1 MEEVARAEEAAKA
14 EAAAKEAAEESAATA
29 AAAAAAEVPTV
40 ASGDTFSCEALK
52 GMGKADGIDPTKKE
66 NYLDDAEFEKLFAMA
81 RAAFGELKLWKQQDL
96 KKKVGLY

>member
-1 MEEVARAEEAAKA
+1 MEEAARAEEAAKA
-14 EAAAKEAAEESAATA
+14 EAAAKEAAEEST
-29 AAAAAAEVPTV
+29 AAAAAEVPTV

>member
-1 MEEVARAEEAAKA
+1 MEEAARAEEAAKA
-14 EAAAKEAAEESAATA
+14 EAAAKEAAEESAA
-29 AAAAAAEVPTV
+29 AAAAAAEGPTV

-81 RAAFGELKLWKQQDL
+81 RAAFGELKLWK
-96 KKKVGLY
+96 

>member
-1 MEEVARAEEAAKA
+1 MEEAARAEEAAKA
-14 EAAAKEAAEESAATA
+14 EAAAKE
-29 AAAAAAEVPTV
+29 AAEVPTV

-81 RAAFGELKLWKQQDL
+81 RAAFGELKLWK
-96 KKKVGLY
+96 